1 LRISPNGELTMQ
13 ASAAV
18 YWFLLVV
25 FENGNTLGL
34 GRPEFKT
41 LAGCVDY
48 LTRLDVGAEL
58 ERSNFVETGKVVSVG
73 CHRND
78 VETRGL
84 QPNE

>member
-1 LRISPNGELTMQ
+1 MT
-13 ASAAV
+13 AA

-25 FENGNTLGL
+25 FDNGNTLGL
-34 GRPEFKT
+34 SRPEFKT

-48 LTRLDVGAEL
+48 IARLDVDAEL
-58 ERSNFVETGKVVSVG
+58 RRSNFVETGKVVSIG

-84 QPNE
+84 GPKVETK